1 MRSNVNYPY
10 PVLSAS
16 NEDFLNCSFDIELVE
31 EPVADADKLTMVVKY
46 NLVCEGLKEYIIK
59 EDANV
64 VLYFESVNTEY
75 RKIFKF
81 SKDSDIISVDI
92 HKSDIT
98 KNLEIRGYIVAAKS
112 ISQYH
117 LPEHN
122 EELFGGLPFNIRH
135 GDMLAISKNFYNIPL
150 ENYDPLAN
158 RPSIFSI
165 RHQTTN
171 PLEEI
176 VVDVN
181 TPSGKIDVILYKDIY
196 DRYQTLYEAPE
207 TRTVLA
213 TMFAAPILVDVLH
226 QLKYMSDDE
235 REIYSTKKWYQVVE
249 KRLKDLNIDIENE
262 LCMTKVANLILPHI
276 FDATNQSFTELCD
289 ALIKKGGTEN
299 EG

>member
-1 MRSNVNYPY
+1 MLFSFLSEHLGPY
-10 PVLSAS
+10 FSTVTCILLCIVLPYLLGSINFA
-16 NEDFLNCSFDIELVE
+16 LV
-31 EPVADADKLTMVVKY
+31 
-46 NLVCEGLKEYIIK
+46 
-59 EDANV
+59 
-64 VLYFESVNTEY
+64 
-75 RKIFKF
+75 
-81 SKDSDIISVDI
+81 
-92 HKSDIT
+92 
-98 KNLEIRGYIVAAKS
+98 
-112 ISQYH
+112 
-117 LPEHN
+117 
-122 EELFGGLPFNIRH
+122 
-135 GDMLAISKNFYNIPL
+135 ISKNFYNIPL

-276 FDATNQSFTELCD
+276 FDATIQSFTELCD